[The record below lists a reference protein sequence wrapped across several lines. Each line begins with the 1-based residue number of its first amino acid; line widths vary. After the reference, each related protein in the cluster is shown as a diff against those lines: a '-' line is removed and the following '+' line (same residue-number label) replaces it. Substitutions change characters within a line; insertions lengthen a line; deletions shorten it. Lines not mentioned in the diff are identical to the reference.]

1 MQTRQ
6 QQNTGGCPRAQL
18 AFETV
23 AMRRPLAAGRA
34 ASPAKAIMRAPQ
46 HPPDAGAWCVAEA
59 LAAWTLV
66 L

>member
-1 MQTRQ
+1 
-6 QQNTGGCPRAQL
+6 
-18 AFETV
+18 
-23 AMRRPLAAGRA
+23 MRRPLAAGRA